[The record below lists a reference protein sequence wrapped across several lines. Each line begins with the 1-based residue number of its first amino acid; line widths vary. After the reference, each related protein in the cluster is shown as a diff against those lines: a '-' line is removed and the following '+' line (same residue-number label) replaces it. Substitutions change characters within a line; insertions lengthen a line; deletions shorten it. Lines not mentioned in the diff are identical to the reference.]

1 MNALTSTTFKLTT
14 LALSA
19 AMTLSLTGVV
29 INGFQHQADTTTM
42 VQLPTVII
50 VGHRDAVTVPDTLQ
64 ADAKAI
70 VKSGA

>member
-1 MNALTSTTFKLTT
+1 MNALTSTTIKFTT

-19 AMTLSLTGVV
+19 AMTLSLAGAV
-29 INGFQHQADTTTM
+29 IEGFTRPTETAI

-50 VGHRDAVTVPDTLQ
+50 IGHRDAVDVPDTLQ
-64 ADAKAI
+64 ADAKAV

>member
-19 AMTLSLTGVV
+19 AMTWSLAGAVV
-29 INGFQHQADTTTM
+29 EGFTHQAEVTV

-50 VGHRDAVTVPDTLQ
+50 IGHRNAVTVPDTLQ
-64 ADAKAI
+64 ADAKPVA
-70 VKSGA
+70 KSGA

>member
-14 LALSA
+14 LVLSA
-19 AMTLSLTGVV
+19 AMTLSLTGAV
-29 INGFQHQADTTTM
+29 IKSFQHQADTTSM

-50 VGHRDAVTVPDTLQ
+50 IGHRDAVTVPDTLQ
-64 ADAKAI
+64 ADAKAV